1 MEIRIFNKDY
11 TKVKN
16 VETYICLSLILFNV
30 ISCYNFRSAKKESK
44 IAFEDQYAK
53 VEVTKVSDVTFESMN
68 PSWKK
73 VEMGRVDVDRADS
86 LGHDYP
92 NPFSPGLVH
101 QWWLIEADSI
111 SISLWDTS
119 GRMICSLYES
129 FLEEGL
135 YRMRFVEGNLNSGVY
150 LVLLK
155 KGDGKYITKTIVLR

>member
-1 MEIRIFNKDY
+1 MEIRILNKGDM
-11 TKVKN
+11 KLKN
-16 VETYICLSLILFNV
+16 LETYICLSLISFNI
-30 ISCYNFRSAKKESK
+30 ISCYNLRSAKQDSE

-53 VEVTKVSDVTFESMN
+53 VEVTKVSDITFESMN

-73 VEMGRVDVDRADS
+73 VERDRVDVEKADS

-111 SISLWDTS
+111 SISLWDSS

-135 YRMRFVEGNLNSGVY
+135 YRMRFIEGNLNSGVY

-155 KGDGKYITKTIVLR
+155 KGDEEYITKTIVLR